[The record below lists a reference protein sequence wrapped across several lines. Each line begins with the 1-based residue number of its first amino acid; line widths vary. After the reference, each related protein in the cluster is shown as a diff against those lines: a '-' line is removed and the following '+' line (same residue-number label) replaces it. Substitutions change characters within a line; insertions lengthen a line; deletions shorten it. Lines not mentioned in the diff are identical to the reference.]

1 MSLFWSLLNWSVPNR
16 LTDEFEQY
24 GMAVVNCPV
33 KAEHDV
39 KLEKLRDEK
48 PAARTDITGTRK
60 LQTSFYCSTNIV
72 LHLLLLF

>member
-1 MSLFWSLLNWSVPNR
+1 
-16 LTDEFEQY
+16 
-24 GMAVVNCPV
+24 MAVVNCPV

>member
-1 MSLFWSLLNWSVPNR
+1 MV
-16 LTDEFEQY
+16 
-24 GMAVVNCPV
+24 VVNCPV

-60 LQTSFYCSTNIV
+60 KFLRSKVQKFLRSEVQTSFYCSTNIV
-72 LHLLLLF
+72 LHILLLF